1 MCVNLEQTD
10 KVSVVIASYNS
21 SAYITRAIHSVLS
34 QNYADIEIIIA
45 DDASTD
51 NTCALVSQLDDPRIK
66 LICLP
71 AHRGQATARNT
82 AIRAATGRYIAFLDS
97 DDYWL
102 SDKLTVQIGKMK
114 ARRAVFSHT
123 NYWIKWE
130 DEEAETLFEVPEKIN
145 SDYLLTHGNI
155 IHTSS
160 AIYDAGVLGKI
171 YMPSFPLAEDY
182 ATWLTLLSQFSC
194 GSALG
199 VRQNLAYRIRRPD
212 SLSSRYA
219 VMRWFHLKVYLD
231 IQELSLVRSLYYLF
245 IVQLRSVYK
254 RVEKIISLSRRAG

>member
-1 MCVNLEQTD
+1 MVQTD

-21 SAYITRAIHSVLS
+21 AAYIMRAVSSALN
-34 QNYADIEIIIA
+34 QNYDNMEIIIA

-51 NTCALVSQLDDPRIK
+51 NTCVLVNQLDDPRIK

-71 AHRGQATARNT
+71 AHRGPATARNT

-102 SDKLTVQIGKMK
+102 SDKLAIQIEEMK

-123 NYWIKWE
+123 NYRIKWE
-130 DEEAETLFEVPEKIN
+130 DEESETLFEVPEKVN

-199 VRQNLAYRIRRPD
+199 VRQNLSYRIRRPD

-231 IQELSLVRSLYYLF
+231 IQELSWVRSLYYLF
-245 IVQLRSVYK
+245 VVQLRSVYK
-254 RVEKIISLSRRAG
+254 RVEKIISPSRRAG

>member
-1 MCVNLEQTD
+1 ME

-21 SAYITRAIHSVLS
+21 SAYIVRSVQSVLN
-34 QNYADIEIIIA
+34 QTYTNLEIIIC

-51 NTCALVSQLDDPRIK
+51 DTCALINQLDDRRIK
-66 LICLP
+66 LICL
-71 AHRGQATARNT
+71 AANGGQAAARNT

-102 SDKLTVQIGKMK
+102 PDKLTIQIGKMK
-114 ARRAVFSHT
+114 AQRAVFSHT

-130 DEEAETLFEVPEKIN
+130 GEASETLFEVPEKIN

-160 AIYDAGVLGKI
+160 AVYDADVLGKI

-182 ATWLTLLSQFSC
+182 ATWLTLLNQFSC
-194 GSALG
+194 GSVLG
-199 VRQNLAYRIRRPD
+199 VRENLSYRIRRRD

-231 IQELSLVRSLYYLF
+231 IQELSLMRSLYCLF

-254 RVEKIISLSRRAG
+254 RVEKIIGPSRRTG

>member
-51 NTCALVSQLDDPRIK
+51 NTCALVNQLDDPRIK

-130 DEEAETLFEVPEKIN
+130 DEESETLFEVPEKIN

-155 IHTSS
+155 INTSS
-160 AIYDAGVLGKI
+160 VVYDAGILGKI
-171 YMPSFPLAEDY
+171 YMPCFPLAEDY
-182 ATWLTLLSQFSC
+182 ATWLTLLNQFSC
-194 GSALG
+194 GSVLG
-199 VRQNLAYRIRRPD
+199 VCRNLTYRIRRPG
-212 SLSSRYA
+212 SLSSRWA
-219 VMRWFHLKVYLD
+219 IMRWFHLKVYLD
-231 IQELSLVRSLYYLF
+231 IKKLSLMRSLYCFF
-245 IVQLRSVYK
+245 IVQLRSIYK
-254 RVEKIISLSRRAG
+254 RVEKIISPSRRAG